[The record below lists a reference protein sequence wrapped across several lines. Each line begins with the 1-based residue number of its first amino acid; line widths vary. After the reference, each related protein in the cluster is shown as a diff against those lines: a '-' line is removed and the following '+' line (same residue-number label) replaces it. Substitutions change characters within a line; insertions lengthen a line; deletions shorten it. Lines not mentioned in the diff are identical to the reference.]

1 MKHREYRNGAIVLFI
16 VAVGLFMLAAMAML
30 FAVLSMQNLSPF
42 SAVGKFS
49 DIANAV
55 MVAVLATVF
64 GNMAL
69 AGGLICFA
77 LYF

>member
-16 VAVGLFMLAAMAML
+16 VAVGLFMLAAMAVL
-30 FAVLSMQNLSPF
+30 FAVLSMQNLSLF

-49 DIANAV
+49 DIANAL
-55 MVAVLATVF
+55 MVAVLAGIF

>member
-16 VAVGLFMLAAMAML
+16 VAVGLFMLAAMAVL
-30 FAVLSMQNLSPF
+30 FAVLSMQNLSLF

-49 DIANAV
+49 DIANAL
-55 MVAVLATVF
+55 MVAVLAGIF

-69 AGGLICFA
+69 GGGLICFA

>member
-1 MKHREYRNGAIVLFI
+1 MKHRKYRNGAIVLFT
-16 VAVGLFMLAAMAML
+16 VAVGLFVLAAMAML
-30 FAVLSMQNLSPF
+30 FAVLSIQNLSLF

-49 DIANAV
+49 DIANTL

-64 GNMAL
+64 GNMEL

>member
-16 VAVGLFMLAAMAML
+16 VAVGLFMLVAMAML
-30 FAVLSMQNLSPF
+30 FAVLSMQNLSLF

-49 DIANAV
+49 DIANAL

>member
-1 MKHREYRNGAIVLFI
+1 
-16 VAVGLFMLAAMAML
+16 MLAAMAML
-30 FAVLSMQNLSPF
+30 FAVLSMQNLSLF

-55 MVAVLATVF
+55 MVA
-64 GNMAL
+64 
-69 AGGLICFA
+69 GGLICFV

>member
-30 FAVLSMQNLSPF
+30 FAVLSMQNLSLF

-49 DIANAV
+49 DIANAL
-55 MVAVLATVF
+55 MVAVPATVF